1 MADLLKESKGY
12 LEARL
17 KECETRPELNG
28 SQIAEYKKYLDMV
41 ASSKDANEYADKI
54 AFSGDM
60 FSISQAE
67 QLDRY
72 NNMIRLKNA
81 FGDTRSADAM
91 KLCLDA
97 AAASTSHT
105 DLYQKM
111 EAATLKSTELI
122 NAAARA
128 REQVS
133 TLIFTIVAFHV
144 SCASKKAAA
153 GQKVKSAWEELK
165 RLDPGITWESM
176 VAYKPYRSIIM
187 FDDGRIEA
195 LHTWFKEAT
204 A

>member
-1 MADLLKESKGY
+1 MADLLQESKGY

-41 ASSKDANEYADKI
+41 ASSKDANEYADKV

-72 NNMIRLKNA
+72 KNMIRLKNA
-81 FGDTRSADAM
+81 FGDAKSADAM

-97 AAASTSHT
+97 AAASASHT

-111 EAATLKSTELI
+111 EAATLKSTELM
-122 NAAARA
+122 NAAAQA

-133 TLIFTIVAFHV
+133 TLILTIVAFHV
-144 SCASKKAAA
+144 SCTSKKAAA
-153 GQKVKSAWEELK
+153 KQKVKSAWEALQ

-187 FDDGRIEA
+187 FDDGRIEV